1 MKFRKEKSDI
11 SDQHSSYLARSKE
24 ETTTITNFQQQQQQ
38 HTPQAVENSNALKNL
53 TKSCGDAMMFNEA
66 RVQISQTAI
75 IPDTHDFQSEHLD
88 IPTEPNVHNT
98 EVNRLIEAQAQ
109 RVDDT
114 ILFENV
120 AEIQTIPDCDLHKS
134 KLIKPALPT
143 VSKPDIV
150 AKETNRKLVD
160 SSTNTTRVETR
171 EIGVQVNMNE
181 IEITPIVPN
190 VELVVEAV
198 FIGVYQLIESESIR
212 TYLEDFF
219 RTLPVIVPESPPS
232 QRSAPRIN
240 GSQTE

>member
-11 SDQHSSYLARSKE
+11 SDQHSLYMTRSKE
-24 ETTTITNFQQQQQQ
+24 ETTTTTAHQN
-38 HTPQAVENSNALKNL
+38 TPQAENSINALKNL
-53 TKSCGDAMMFNEA
+53 TKSCGDAMMFNQA
-66 RVQISQTAI
+66 RAQISETTI
-75 IPDTHDFQSEHLD
+75 IPDTHVFQSDNLD
-88 IPTEPNVHNT
+88 IQTEPNVHT
-98 EVNRLIEAQAQ
+98 EVNQQIEAQAQ

-120 AEIQTIPDCDLHKS
+120 AEIQTGRNLQKS
-134 KLIKPALPT
+134 AEAVLPA
-143 VSKPDIV
+143 VSKPEIV
-150 AKETNRKLVD
+150 VKETNRKLVD

-181 IEITPIVPN
+181 IEITPTVPN
-190 VELVVEAV
+190 VELALEAV

-219 RTLPVIVPESPPS
+219 RKLPVIVPESPPS
-232 QRSAPRIN
+232 QRPAPRIN